1 MNADELD
8 FDRRADEL
16 LRIAEAA
23 AEDCGDWT
31 DIHHAVFAP
40 GVTSGEFPDRADRER
55 FVKSPQCDRIMA
67 LADEVRKAGRDGLPS
82 GKFLVRLPRSLHAV
96 LAREAAEEGVSLNQL
111 VVSRLSAASSL

>member
-1 MNADELD
+1 MTADELD

-23 AEDCGDWT
+23 AENCGDWT
-31 DIHHAVFAP
+31 DIHNAVFAL

-55 FVKSPQCDRIMA
+55 FVASPQCDRIMK
-67 LADEVRKAGRDGLPS
+67 LAQAARERQAEGLPS
-82 GKFLVRLPRSLHAV
+82 EKFLVRLPRSLHAV